1 MYVCI
6 MQRQLAGGH
15 HAKATG
21 GRASCKG
28 SENPALRRITIRSGA
43 GPLSSIEYGDDVK
56 DNDDDE

>member
-1 MYVCI
+1 MC
-6 MQRQLAGGH
+6 

-28 SENPALRRITIRSGA
+28 SENPALQRITIRSGA
-43 GPLSSIEYGDDVK
+43 GPLSSIEYGDNVK